1 MQLVLRA
8 LVALS
13 ALVLLSLGAGFLLMP
28 DVPMAPLGLSAE
40 SAVGINF
47 LRGDAGASLLLVGGL
62 VARAAL
68 AGDGNKLVIPI
79 IWVLLLLGGRIL
91 GMVLDEGGV
100 AAAPLFATDFGLL
113 LVLLLGRW
121 KMRSAV

>member
-13 ALVLLSLGAGFLLMP
+13 ALVLLSLGAGFLFVP
-28 DVPMAPLGLSAE
+28 GVPMEPLGLSAE

-47 LRGDAGASLLLVGGL
+47 LRGDAGASLLLIGGL
-62 VARAAL
+62 VARAAI
-68 AGDGNKLVIPI
+68 AGDGNKLMIPI
-79 IWVLLLLGGRIL
+79 IWVMLLLGGRII
-91 GMVLDEGGV
+91 GMALDAGGL
-100 AAAPLFATDFGLL
+100 AAAPLFVTDFGLM